1 MPLDDLESFRFKT
14 CRDLY
19 GGVQQ
24 ISTGR
29 RNGRPAIFFS
39 PDIAEPTAPTGPAP
53 DLREQERLF
62 VNLTP
67 IERETWRKI
76 LAAQSIASIAKEE
89 GVSRA
94 AIYARVEGN
103 CKGQGGMI
111 AKNYWVLLWWLKR
124 QMFREAT
131 DPQIKR

>member
-1 MPLDDLESFRFKT
+1 MPLDDSESFRFKT

-24 ISTGR
+24 ISVGR

-39 PDIAEPTAPTGPAP
+39 PNIAEPTAKADSAP

-76 LAAQSIASIAKEE
+76 LGGQSIASIANEE

-94 AIYARVEGN
+94 AIYARIEGN
-103 CKGQGGMI
+103 GKGQGGMI
-111 AKNYWVLLWWLKR
+111 GKNFWVLLWWLMRRRAERQTKR
-124 QMFREAT
+124 
-131 DPQIKR
+131 

>member
-1 MPLDDLESFRFKT
+1 MPLDDLEGFRFKT

-24 ISTGR
+24 ISVGR
-29 RNGRPAIFFS
+29 RNGRPAIFFP

-76 LAAQSIASIAKEE
+76 LSAQSIASIASEE
-89 GVSRA
+89 GVSRT
-94 AIYARVEGN
+94 AIYARIEGN
-103 CKGQGGMI
+103 GKGQGGMI
-111 AKNYWVLLWWLKR
+111 AKNFWVLLWWLMRRRAERQTKR
-124 QMFREAT
+124 
-131 DPQIKR
+131 

>member
-19 GGVQQ
+19 GGVQP

-39 PDIAEPTAPTGPAP
+39 PDIAEPTAPPGPAP

-67 IERETWRKI
+67 IERQTWRKI
-76 LAAQSIASIAKEE
+76 LSAQSIASIASEE

-103 CKGQGGMI
+103 GKGQGGMI
-111 AKNYWVLLWWLKR
+111 AKNFWVLLWWLMRRRADRQTKR
-124 QMFREAT
+124 
-131 DPQIKR
+131 

>member
-19 GGVQQ
+19 GGVHP

-29 RNGRPAIFFS
+29 RNGRPAIFFP
-39 PDIAEPTAPTGPAP
+39 PDIAEPTAPPGPAP

-76 LAAQSIASIAKEE
+76 LGARTIASIAKEE
-89 GVSRA
+89 GISRA
-94 AIYARVEGN
+94 AVYARIEGN
-103 CKGQGGMI
+103 GKGQGGMI
-111 AKNYWVLLWWLKR
+111 AKNFWVLLWWLMR
-124 QMFREAT
+124 RRADNQTNR
-131 DPQIKR
+131 

>member
-1 MPLDDLESFRFKT
+1 MPLDDLEGFRFKT

-24 ISTGR
+24 ISVGR
-29 RNGRPAIFFS
+29 RNGRPAIFFP

-67 IERETWRKI
+67 VERETWRKI
-76 LAAQSIASIAKEE
+76 LCAQSIASIAKEE
-89 GVSRA
+89 GISRA
-94 AIYARVEGN
+94 AIYARIEGN
-103 CKGQGGMI
+103 GKGQGGMI
-111 AKNYWVLLWWLKR
+111 AKNFWVLLWWIMRRRADRQTKR
-124 QMFREAT
+124 
-131 DPQIKR
+131 